1 MQAGVL
7 TIEDRARLPATIFD
21 HAGFR
26 AWARSGAMPEGVR
39 ATFAD
44 GEVLID
50 MSLESSESHNKPKAE
65 ITRVLVGIA
74 HGEDLGKAYAD
85 RMLLSHAGAALS
97 TEPDFLFA
105 GWEAFESGR
114 LRLVEEANRDD
125 DYIELEGTPDL
136 VVEIVSDT
144 SVRKDN
150 VVLRGAYHRAGV
162 PELWLID
169 AKTALSFQI
178 LHHAEKDYEPST
190 PVGSPQVSRVLSRR
204 FELTRTKNRLGR
216 WLYTLVAS

>member
-74 HGEDLGKAYAD
+74 HGEDLGEAYAD

-114 LRLVEEANRDD
+114 LRLVEKANRDD

-136 VVEIVSDT
+136 
-144 SVRKDN
+144 
-150 VVLRGAYHRAGV
+150 
-162 PELWLID
+162 WLID
-169 AKTALSFQI
+169 ARAALSFQI
-178 LHHAEKDYEPST
+178 LHHAEKDYEPSP
-190 PVGSPQVSRVLSRR
+190 PVGSRQVSRVLSRR